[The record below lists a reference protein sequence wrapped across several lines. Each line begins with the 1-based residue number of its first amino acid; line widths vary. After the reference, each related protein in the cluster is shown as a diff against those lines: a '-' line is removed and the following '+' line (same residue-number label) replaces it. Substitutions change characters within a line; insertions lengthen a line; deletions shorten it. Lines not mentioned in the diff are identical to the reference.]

1 VVKLRQKIFW
11 GGAFSVLK
19 ARDKKAGTEIGTGL
33 RS

>member
-1 VVKLRQKIFW
+1 VVKPRQKIFW
-11 GGAFSVLK
+11 AAFSALK